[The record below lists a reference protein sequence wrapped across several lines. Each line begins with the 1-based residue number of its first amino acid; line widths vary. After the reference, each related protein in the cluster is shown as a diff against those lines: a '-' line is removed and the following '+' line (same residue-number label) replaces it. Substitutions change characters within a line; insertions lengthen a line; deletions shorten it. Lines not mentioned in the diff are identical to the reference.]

1 MQINNTNVAG
11 TNQYEVQSMVDP
23 IGQKTSPLPLDVT
36 RIIFQNAK
44 ADLHKLALV
53 CKEWR
58 NLADDKVLRK
68 TIRPAKAFGS
78 CEWKE
83 YIGVDAGEELPLP
96 RRVYRDMEK
105 GNYYL
110 TFIPKSVKVM
120 QENKK
125 VDDTSMDIDVVKEV
139 PLDSLEVIGKLVANP
154 TKGNKIGYYANS
166 WNEALQEKRNL
177 EKPHWVLISKE
188 IIGRN
193 RAYEYQQKL
202 AKKENKNILIPG
214 TNISGLM
221 DTAISIFMEYV
232 RSGERNFILD
242 SAKNEH
248 NWICVNELTRGMQ
261 IGFGFAS
268 SGLHVGNFYAYAGT
282 FVGVA
287 LARKSFGIFV

>member
-1 MQINNTNVAG
+1 MNISNIVKGIDSHNGQP
-11 TNQYEVQSMVDP
+11 MVDP

-58 NLADDKVLRK
+58 NLADDKVLRE

-78 CEWKE
+78 REWNE

-96 RRVYRDMEK
+96 RRAYGDMEK

-110 TFIPKSVKVM
+110 TFIPKSVKVT
-120 QENKK
+120 QENGK
-125 VDDTSMDIDVVKEV
+125 VDDTSMDIEVVKEV
-139 PLDSLEVIGKLVANP
+139 TLDSLEVIDKLVANP
-154 TKGNKIGYYANS
+154 TKGNKIGFTQVC
-166 WNEALQEKRNL
+166 WREALQEKRNL

-188 IIGRN
+188 IIGRDKS
-193 RAYEYQQKL
+193 YKDQQKL
-202 AKKENKNILIPG
+202 AKEENKNILG

-232 RSGERNFILD
+232 RSGERNFILEP
-242 SAKNEH
+242 AKDEY
-248 NWICVNELTRGMQ
+248 NWVRVNEQTRGMRIGLGFAPSGLFISGNYGNASVF
-261 IGFGFAS
+261 IGFVLARVSF
-268 SGLHVGNFYAYAGT
+268 GT
-282 FVGVA
+282 FV
-287 LARKSFGIFV
+287 